1 MDQDIEIINNETRR
15 ERIINFIVKNKKRI
29 VSIGAILILILLS
42 FFSYQAYIESH
53 KEGLANKYNSA
64 TSNYQIGDKLK
75 VETIMK
81 QIINEKDKTYSP
93 LALYFL
99 IDNNLISSVEEAN
112 NYFDIIINEVKLE
125 KEIKFL
131 NIYKKAL
138 FNSDTENENEL
149 LEIINPLLKSEST
162 WKSHGL
168 YLMGEYFYANG
179 QKQKA
184 IDFYNQILNLEKG
197 NNNIKLEAQKR
208 LSRDL
213 GEK

>member
-1 MDQDIEIINNETRR
+1 M
-15 ERIINFIVKNKKRI
+15 
-29 VSIGAILILILLS
+29 
-42 FFSYQAYIESH
+42 
-53 KEGLANKYNSA
+53 
-64 TSNYQIGDKLK
+64 
-75 VETIMK
+75 
-81 QIINEKDKTYSP
+81 
-93 LALYFL
+93 
-99 IDNNLISSVEEAN
+99 EEAN

-138 FNSDTENENEL
+138 FNYDTENENEL